1 MMFSLYV
8 LDHKCETAIICRY
21 GTDIHNTNLR
31 KIYGYSVL
39 YIPGTALV
47 LNRKKTQHSD
57 RFGEVID
64 CVVMKNAESG
74 RSRGFGFVTFSDPNN
89 MDKVIQSCPHILDG
103 RTIDPKP
110 CNPRSMQQKPKRN
123 TNWPKVRKL
132 HT

>member
-1 MMFSLYV
+1 MAAWL
-8 LDHKCETAIICRY
+8 
-21 GTDIHNTNLR
+21 G
-31 KIYGYSVL
+31 
-39 YIPGTALV
+39 
-47 LNRKKTQHSD
+47 D

-89 MDKVIQSCPHILDG
+89 MDKVIQSCPHVLDG

-123 TNWPKVRKL
+123 TNWPKVIYL
-132 HT
+132 FLFSTMVFNNLLGT